1 MSEEQDQS
9 PVPEQPRQV
18 PGKAKSAK
26 SKEAQEQALTARR
39 SQSIWPFA
47 LAVALMVVLMGLIT
61 HPIVFGIGLLLAAAA
76 ILGELKHQYR
86 LGYDPPPGPPR
97 FRRVEVL
104 STRKGVLVKTRSGYV
119 PRT

>member
-1 MSEEQDQS
+1 VVSEEQDQS

-26 SKEAQEQALTARR
+26 AKEAQEQALTARR

-61 HPIVFGIGLLLAAAA
+61 HPIIFGIGLLLAAAA
-76 ILGELKHQYR
+76 IIGWGLE
-86 LGYDPPPGPPR
+86 
-97 FRRVEVL
+97 RR
-104 STRKGVLVKTRSGYV
+104 
-119 PRT
+119 

>member
-1 MSEEQDQS
+1 MSCRGGACLRPVVARPVVARPVVAPQAGKRRVVSEEQDQS

-76 ILGELKHQYR
+76 IIGWGLE
-86 LGYDPPPGPPR
+86 
-97 FRRVEVL
+97 RR
-104 STRKGVLVKTRSGYV
+104 
-119 PRT
+119 